1 MPVVNKALVA
11 VFMCWALMLPSIV
24 AGASVQKSPPSLPET
39 VQDAAEGPELQ
50 LLGYGRMRWWFW
62 DAFDASLW
70 ITGDTWNWNEPFVL
84 ELRYVRN
91 FDGSEIVDGTRD
103 QWEHLGYDNDIQHRT
118 WLSQLTG
125 IFPNVKAGDQLAG
138 VYLPGRETHFFHNGR
153 PIGTMLS
160 PEFGRAFFSIWL
172 DEKTSQPSLRHALL
186 GGDCVRPTVVAES
199 EEVSCGGGTMRPPT
213 PRRHGP
219 DRS

>member
-39 VQDAAEGPELQ
+39 VQDAAEDPELQ

-103 QWEHLGYDNDIQHRT
+103 QWEHLGYDNDIQRRT

-138 VYLPGRETHFFHNGR
+138 VYLPGRETRFFHNGQ
-153 PIGTMLS
+153 PIGTMAD

-172 DEKTSQPSLRHALL
+172 DAKSSQPVLREELL
-186 GGDCVRPTVVAES
+186 GSHCAKPETVAHAEVKPCGGATMPRPTTKRPGAEQS
-199 EEVSCGGGTMRPPT
+199 
-213 PRRHGP
+213 
-219 DRS
+219 